1 MVQKKRANQQQADR
15 HYNRNTGKMKSL
27 VPRRNRIEIQKDRKT
42 RSKISRKLLLS
53 FSVWIM
59 HWIMEERKKWT
70 ESEAN
75 KTKRKQ
81 KWTIFLFFLC
91 ISTKAQAATRWSECF
106 AHLLNNFF
114 LSFFLCCWVNY
125 YAMNKIQAKR
135 LRCSIW
141 ARKRVGG
148 KPHTTMHDTP
158 HNKIQSMQNLLHY
171 TFNKIEIP
179 RVRDGKKH
187 RPLNRHWTSFF
198 HAHTHSPNP
207 AKCAHSFG

>member
-114 LSFFLCCWVNY
+114 LSFFVAGLIITLWIKFKQNDYGVRSERERETAANLTQPCTIHHTIKFNRC
-125 YAMNKIQAKR
+125 KIYCIIHSTK
-135 LRCSIW
+135 L
-141 ARKRVGG
+141 K
-148 KPHTTMHDTP
+148 
-158 HNKIQSMQNLLHY
+158 
-171 TFNKIEIP
+171 
-179 RVRDGKKH
+179 
-187 RPLNRHWTSFF
+187 F
-198 HAHTHSPNP
+198 HACETEKNIDR
-207 AKCAHSFG
+207 